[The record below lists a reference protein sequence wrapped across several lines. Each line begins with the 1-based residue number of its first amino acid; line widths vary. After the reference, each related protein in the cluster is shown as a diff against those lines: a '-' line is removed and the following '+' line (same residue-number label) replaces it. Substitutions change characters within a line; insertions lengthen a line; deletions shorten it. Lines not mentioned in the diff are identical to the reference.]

1 MEGSASSPQTFSLWK
16 RRALFPPQN
25 LLHLYNSTTLTIFT
39 EVHKGLQ
46 IAPLFVAKTQMT
58 SAYFEIL
65 AGIEA
70 ALEAARRVDVRP
82 LVKSAVIALPFA
94 VRDR

>member
-1 MEGSASSPQTFSLWK
+1 
-16 RRALFPPQN
+16 
-25 LLHLYNSTTLTIFT
+25 
-39 EVHKGLQ
+39 
-46 IAPLFVAKTQMT
+46 MT
-58 SAYFEIL
+58 SAYFEII

-94 VRDR
+94 VHDR